1 LDALTNPS
9 VQRLLP
15 IVIAVVGALGAAL
28 FLGAVWSGRRPV
40 SPRAR
45 VFRKQVGVVGLFIV
59 VAAGVAY
66 ALLGRPVE
74 PVVGAPP
81 AATPGAAAEV
91 DEEIASPRRFSSG
104 NLPALEL
111 DAPEGWKLELDAR
124 TRKLAA
130 RTDGVSLLVS
140 TAILREA
147 IDVEDMLR
155 HMAQTQRELG
165 FDVSPTF
172 SEPLGGLPAAGFVA
186 TGQGRSVCT
195 WMIKRDTHLVSSAIC
210 TAEGNVMAREACR
223 DPLARLR
230 WRTPARGAR

>member
-1 LDALTNPS
+1 LDALANPS

-28 FLGAVWSGRRPV
+28 FLGVLWSARRPM

-45 VFRKQVGVVGLFIV
+45 VFRKQVAAVGLFIV

-81 AATPGAAAEV
+81 AATPGAGAAA
-91 DEEIASPRRFSSG
+91 DEEIASPRRFSSTK
-104 NLPALEL
+104 LPALDL
-111 DAPEGWKLELDAR
+111 DAPEGWKLELDAKR
-124 TRKLAA
+124 NLAA
-130 RTDGVSLLVS
+130 RNDNVSLLVS
-140 TAILREA
+140 AAFLKDA
-147 IDVEDMLR
+147 VDVEEMLR
-155 HMAQTQRELG
+155 QMAETQRGHG
-165 FDVSPTF
+165 FDVGPTF
-172 SEPLGGLPAAGFVA
+172 SEPVGGLPATGFVA

-195 WMIKRDTHLVSSAIC
+195 WMIRRDTHLVSSVLC
-210 TAEGNVMAREACR
+210 TSKTTLTAREACR

-230 WRTPARGAR
+230 WRTPARGR

>member
-15 IVIAVVGALGAAL
+15 IVIAVVGALGAAM
-28 FLGAVWSGRRPV
+28 FLGVVWSARRPV

-45 VFRKQVGVVGLFIV
+45 VFRKQVGAVGLFIV
-59 VAAGVAY
+59 VTAGVAY

-81 AATPGAAAEV
+81 AATPGAGAAAE
-91 DEEIASPRRFSSG
+91 EEISSPRRFSSS

-111 DAPEGWKLELDAR
+111 DAPEGWKLDLAAK

-130 RTDGVSLLVS
+130 RTDNVSLLVS
-140 TAILREA
+140 TAVLREA
-147 IDVEDMLR
+147 VDVEEMLR

-165 FDVSPTF
+165 FEVSPTF
-172 SEPLGGLPAAGFVA
+172 SEPLGGLPASGFVA

-195 WMIKRDTHLVSSAIC
+195 WMIKRDAHVASSAIC
-210 TAEGNVMAREACR
+210 TAEGKVTARDACR

-230 WRTPARGAR
+230 WRTPRGAR